1 MMNSTEDPGV
11 PLIGSSICLP
21 GGFVTGVSSPP
32 FGRLFGYIAAGE
44 KGGVPANL
52 GACWIFWRRCRT
64 LGAGLQVTTATATS
78 AVEGQRATPD
88 SLDLAFCQWVPW
100 DSNPQ
105 PTG

>member
-1 MMNSTEDPGV
+1 MNSTPKRRAFLWSV
-11 PLIGSSICLP
+11 SIMSPWRICDWGELASLRQAIRLHR
-21 GGFVTGVSSPP
+21 GWRERRRTGKP
-32 FGRLFGYIAAGE
+32 GRLLDLLA
-44 KGGVPANL
+44 KVPHVGG
-52 GACWIFWRRCRT
+52 GAP
-64 LGAGLQVTTATATS
+64 GDNGDATS